1 MVMRRALLLLA
12 LVSGRGLATDE
23 DGGAVGGAGPDAGSP
38 LLPPDDDCPAYD
50 GGGMLCL
57 GSFEVRNFADIDLV
71 SSCAHITGDL
81 ALGANGLIEIELP
94 LLERVDGSVTVVPAE
109 SLERILL
116 PELKEVGGSL
126 GGNPV
131 FLDELAVPLLRT
143 VGGDLRLPVSD
154 AAPGVSVPCLDAAGS
169 LFAGRVAAPRLTAI
183 AGDVAAGLDAALL
196 TRIPGALVYQPGANL
211 PELVQVGDLSFVGID
226 SISLPALRIVDRNA
240 DLGCGGSQS
249 ITALVVELPSLVR
262 AGTLHLCPWPA
273 LTSVEL
279 PMFFRILGP
288 ASLGGMTIGA
298 SATLGPVDAPAL
310 SRINGNLVLDGAL
323 SAPALSSITGDVHAN
338 HSIDLPGLVTITG
351 QLRLQ
356 VQNGTM
362 VFPSLTTVT
371 GLLRVAQ
378 SQAVELRAPL
388 ATSIGTL
395 SISDNPALEDID
407 FASLGSDLGA
417 LAIRRNPQLPTCQ
430 AIALRDQ
437 LIAAGWT
444 GSAAILGNGDGSCP

>member
-1 MVMRRALLLLA
+1 MVMRRALVLVW
-12 LVSGRGLATDE
+12 LVSGCGLATQD
-23 DGGAVGGAGPDAGSP
+23 DGGAVGAGPDAGAP
-38 LLPPDDDCPAYD
+38 VLPPDEDCPAYD
-50 GGGMLCL
+50 GSGMLCL
-57 GSFEVRNFADIDLV
+57 GSFEVRNFADIELV
-71 SSCAHITGDL
+71 SACSHITGDL
-81 ALGANGLIEIELP
+81 ELGANGLVEIELP
-94 LLERVDGSVTVVPAE
+94 LLERVDGSVTVVPAAG
-109 SLERILL
+109 LDRILL
-116 PELKEVGGSL
+116 PQLKEVGGSL
-126 GGNPV
+126 GGSPEI
-131 FLDELAVPLLRT
+131 LDDLAVPLLRT

-154 AAPGVSVPCLDAAGS
+154 APPAVPVPCLDAAGS
-169 LFAGRVAAPRLTAI
+169 LLAGRVAAPRLTSI
-183 AGDVAAGLDAALL
+183 AGDVFAGLDAPLL
-196 TRIPGALVYQPGANL
+196 TRIPGALAYQPGANL
-211 PELVQVGDLSFVGID
+211 PGLIQVGSLTFAGVD
-226 SISLPALRIVDRNA
+226 SVSLPALRIVDRSA
-240 DLGCGGSQS
+240 DLGCGGSQI
-249 ITALVVELPSLVR
+249 ITAPVLVLPSLVR
-262 AGTLHLCPWPA
+262 AGALHLCPWPA

-279 PMFFRILGP
+279 PMLFRILGP
-288 ASLGGMTIGA
+288 PSLGGMSIGT

-323 SAPALSSITGDVHAN
+323 SAPSLSAITGDVYAN
-338 HSIDLPGLVTITG
+338 HSIDLPGLVTVTG

-356 VQNGTM
+356 VQTGTQ

-395 SISDNPALEDID
+395 SISDNPALQDID

-444 GSAAILGNGDGSCP
+444 GSAAISGNGDGSCP